1 MTRPTLTSEQ
11 EAALIYPDYRR
22 ELRVLTPD
30 PQRLVPLIGRLRLEL
45 DGAEAGAP
53 MTDMIQPLDAGQPW
67 EAVAEVLGTDEPQA
81 LVDGWIDLLPLLKLA
96 ALFGEIEPGLYV
108 PRNVTPD
115 RIVALLSGY
124 GGVTLERAGLNADGQ
139 VMVTPAH
146 IRLQRNL
153 QWRWTHEDWA
163 EATLMSGAW
172 PGPSVDAKRVYG
184 DMSFI
189 ELDMHRILELP
200 VASRDADGFITLSD
214 TQLSEL
220 GALHLT
226 LQAATQVFIENVTL
240 DLSTPEVAETLAQW
254 EIWASN

>member
-1 MTRPTLTSEQ
+1 MTPPSLTPEQ
-11 EAALIYPDYRR
+11 EAALSQPGYRR

-30 PQRLVPLIGRLRLEL
+30 PQRLLPLVGQLRLDI

-53 MTDMIQPLDAGQPW
+53 MADLSLPLTSGPPW
-67 EAVAEVLGTDEPQA
+67 EAVAEALGTEEPQA
-81 LVDGWIDLLPLLKLA
+81 LVDGWIDLVPLLKLA
-96 ALFGEIEPGLYV
+96 ALFGEVQPGAYT

-115 RIVALLSGY
+115 RILELVSGY
-124 GGVTLERAGLNADGQ
+124 GDMTPERAGLNAEGE
-139 VMVTPAH
+139 VMLTPAH

-153 QWRWTHEDWA
+153 QWRWSHEDFSEDAVWN
-163 EATLMSGAW
+163 GGW
-172 PGPSVDAKRVYG
+172 PGPATDPKRVYG

-189 ELDMHRILELP
+189 ELDMHRILDLP
-200 VASRDADGFITLSD
+200 VVSRNADGFITLSD

-240 DLSTPEVAETLAQW
+240 DLSTREVAETLAQW